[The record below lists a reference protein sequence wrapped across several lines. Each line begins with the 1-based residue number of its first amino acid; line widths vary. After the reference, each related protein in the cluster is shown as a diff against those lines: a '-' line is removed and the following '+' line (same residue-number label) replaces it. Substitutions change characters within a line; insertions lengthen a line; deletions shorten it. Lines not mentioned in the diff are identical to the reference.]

1 MKKFR
6 AGAIFG
12 FACGVIAGAGLF
24 AILEGHVET
33 KRGALR

>member
-24 AILEGHVET
+24 AILEGRVDT

>member
-1 MKKFR
+1 MRKFR

-24 AILEGHVET
+24 AILEGRIET
-33 KRGALR
+33 KKGAN

>member
-12 FACGVIAGAGLF
+12 FACGIVAGAGLF
-24 AILEGHVET
+24 AILEGRIET

>member
-1 MKKFR
+1 MGKFR
-6 AGAIFG
+6 AGALFG

-24 AILEGHVET
+24 AILEGHVEM